1 MGSDPQ
7 LKGNKL
13 SQGSCYEWNF
23 YALSIVIFLCKQFL
37 KKVTLKALAGSQ
49 NSFDM
54 ILRGLEQ
61 SSGVSP
67 AL

>member
-1 MGSDPQ
+1 MELLRFKYCDFSMQ
-7 LKGNKL
+7 T
-13 SQGSCYEWNF
+13 
-23 YALSIVIFLCKQFL
+23 IFE
-37 KKVTLKALAGSQ
+37 KVTLKALAGSQ